1 MAEQCRFLNQLNV
14 QNEES
19 AAQLMSFGYKTPPSL
34 SDAMDATVEST
45 WSMVRGLQRQNYSQH
60 VGFICTKRI
69 KHHIKSWMQ

>member
-45 WSMVRGLQRQNYSQH
+45 WSMVR
-60 VGFICTKRI
+60 
-69 KHHIKSWMQ
+69 

>member
-1 MAEQCRFLNQLNV
+1 MLRSARRILQAYSKGQCMAEQCRFLNQLNV

-45 WSMVRGLQRQNYSQH
+45 
-60 VGFICTKRI
+60 
-69 KHHIKSWMQ
+69 